1 MSTTRAFSVALAAV
15 LAVPV
20 MPASAQNYK
29 ANTVWGEVPEAVKA
43 NAAHVELQGQ
53 AGDVSGI
60 AQIGNDGKFSFENVL
75 PGTYYAVVDDTSRN
89 GLAQSRVVVSHSG
102 AVHVT
107 AFDGL
112 CATGTPF
119 VDGTPN
125 AVMPAQAR
133 EYGPDTIWGW
143 VPGAD
148 RSKVAAQ
155 PDKKLNL
162 RAVLETADGHHVA
175 TVAVLDD
182 GSFAFRN
189 VARGHYVVSIEEG
202 QADGAPA
209 APSAERA
216 RSWEISFASGTTRM
230 AVFASGCTALLVHGA
245 SPAPVGPLA
254 PGGGHTALVIAGAAA
269 AAGIATVIIV
279 TKTDPTPA
287 SGSR

>member
-1 MSTTRAFSVALAAV
+1 MPTTRAFSIVLAAV

-20 MPASAQNYK
+20 MPASAQDYK

-43 NAAHVELQGQ
+43 NAAHVELQGT
-53 AGDVSGI
+53 AGEVSGI

-89 GLAQSRVVVSHSG
+89 GLAQSRVVVSHAG

-107 AFDGL
+107 TFDGL
-112 CATGTPF
+112 CASGTPF

-148 RSKVAAQ
+148 RSKVAAE

-189 VARGHYVVSIEEG
+189 VARGHYYVSIEG
-202 QADGAPA
+202 SAADGTPA
-209 APSAERA
+209 TSTGERA

-230 AVFASGCTALLVHGA
+230 AVFANGCAALLVHGA
-245 SPAPVGPLA
+245 GPTPAVA
-254 PGGGHTALVIAGAAA
+254 AAGGHTALVIAGAAA
-269 AAGIATVIIV
+269 AAGITTVILV